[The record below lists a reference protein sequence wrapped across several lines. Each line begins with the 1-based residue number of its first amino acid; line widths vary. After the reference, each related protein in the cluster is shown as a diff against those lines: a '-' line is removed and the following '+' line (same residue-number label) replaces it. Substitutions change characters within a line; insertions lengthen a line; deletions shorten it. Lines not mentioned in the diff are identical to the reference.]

1 MRKSQYEAPLT
12 DEERDFAAENYYL
25 VKKYLN
31 IRRLSFNEWHDVV
44 IFRYLLSV
52 KRWFALPELHE
63 HNFEIIAF
71 YAMRSAIGHE
81 VEKRKRRIKTI
92 SLDELYGEGGG
103 FTLADLITYDN
114 YLNCYI
120 TPGDYGTGYTHAEYG
135 KKSTRQVVGA
145 APAESHIWA

>member
-81 VEKRKRRIKTI
+81 VAKRKKQIKTI

-103 FTLADLITYDN
+103 FTLADIITYDN

-145 APAESHIWA
+145 APAENHIGA